1 MIPLKDDNPT
11 GHFPLVTIGLIAANV
26 AVYIYQLTLPPLQLE
41 ALIFRY
47 GAIPYNLIHPLAKD
61 LLYVTALPPTLT
73 VFSSMFLHGGFL
85 HLASNMLYLWIFG
98 DNVEDFLGPL
108 RFFLFYFITGSLAVL
123 AHVLADMNATVP
135 VIGASGAIAGVLGAY
150 LVLFPRANVSTLF
163 LFIIIFRIIQVP
175 AVLILGLW
183 FLVQVL
189 NASSGGG
196 GSVAWFAHIGGFVA
210 GMILIKVFRPA
221 SRPARYRGSR

>member
-11 GHFPLVTIGLIAANV
+11 GLFPLITIGLIAANV
-26 AVYIYQLTLPPLQLE
+26 LVYIYQLTLPPLQLE

-47 GAIPYNLIHPLAKD
+47 GAIPYNLTHPLAKD
-61 LLYVTALPPTLT
+61 LLYVTALPSTLT

-98 DNVEDFLGPL
+98 DNIEDYLGHL
-108 RFFLFYFITGSLAVL
+108 RFFLFYLVSGLFAALFHT
-123 AHVLADMNATVP
+123 LADVNATIP
-135 VIGASGAIAGVLGAY
+135 VIGASGAIAGILGAY

-163 LFIIIFRIIQVP
+163 LFIIIIRIIKIP

-183 FLVQVL
+183 FLIQL
-189 NASSGGG
+189 LGAGSGG
-196 GSVAWFAHIGGFVA
+196 SIAWFAHIGGFLA
-210 GMILIKVFRPA
+210 GMILIRFFRPA
-221 SRPARYRGSR
+221 TRPVRYGGLR